1 MGTYKIVVADSSENS
16 RAKVCS
22 LLNKRGYTTF
32 PASDGPSALRITRSL
47 YPDLVLMDLNLW
59 GMNAYDAASV
69 IESDRLSSVLFMT
82 GNPDE
87 QFYVRLEKM
96 ALFAYITKPVQAEP
110 LYQIVSF
117 AIRSAARMKGM
128 TDRIQILETT
138 LENRKK
144 IEQAKS
150 LLMETRS
157 IKEKEAYVIMRKRSM
172 DDCAAI
178 EVIAAAIIRE
188 YSDK

>member
-1 MGTYKIVVADSSENS
+1 MGTYKIVVADSSESS
-16 RAKVCS
+16 RAKVCG

-82 GNPDE
+82 GNPDGL
-87 QFYVRLEKM
+87 FYSILEKM
-96 ALFAYITKPVQAEP
+96 ALFAYIAKPVQAEP
-110 LYQIVSF
+110 LYQIVAF
-117 AIRSAARMKGM
+117 AISSAARMKRM
-128 TDRIQILETT
+128 TDRIRILETT
-138 LENRKK
+138 LENRKI

-150 LLMETRS
+150 MLMETRS
-157 IKEKEAYVIMRKRSM
+157 IKEKEAYAIIRKRSM
-172 DDCAAI
+172 DECTAM
-178 EVIAAAIIRE
+178 EVTAAAIIRD
-188 YSDK
+188 YSGK